1 MVGFQR
7 RFIYAVIPGALVFII
22 LYLFLDFRLWISLIL
37 AAIAYCAGIFLFKG
51 KDLRVYDPQAL
62 ARYQFD
68 LSRLNQYKEKIA
80 DKQVKERMGSI
91 VEVCQNLTAYLETKP
106 SNATPIY
113 NSLDYYLTFA
123 TRRIVEYMKVE
134 KVKEKSFTENQ
145 LMLKMNVYLR
155 EIDQECN
162 KLYKEVIKNKDKQI
176 NYEMKRFEMLSEFE
190 DDDERSSKK

>member
-1 MVGFQR
+1 MIGFQKR
-7 RFIYAVIPGALVFII
+7 YVYAAIPGAITFIV
-22 LYLFLDFRLWISLIL
+22 LYGFLNFYLWISLLL
-37 AAIAYCAGIFLFKG
+37 AALAYCAGIFLFRG
-51 KDLRVYDPQAL
+51 KDLRQYDPQAL